1 MYSQRSDLRLVS
13 FSIMCADV
21 SHRWKIAIEVLRRC
35 ERVGV
40 PKREEKRGS
49 FSRDWHE
56 HAIDG
61 LLWSGKKDER
71 ERRFQEVCGGG
82 AGTYVFSRRALGE
95 LRWVRAVG
103 QLASV
108 STALDERQKRR
119 AWRVCRAPK
128 KTSLDRKCASLDGVL
143 CLSSMRVI
151 DRGGSC
157 GPMVRRHAGVTKT
170 RPWGRIERNQDLK
183 GKR

>member
-1 MYSQRSDLRLVS
+1 
-13 FSIMCADV
+13 MCADV
-21 SHRWKIAIEVLRRC
+21 SHRWKIAIEVVRRC

-40 PKREEKRGS
+40 PKKEEKRGS

-71 ERRFQEVCGGG
+71 ERPLKGVHRG
-82 AGTYVFSRRALGE
+82 
-95 LRWVRAVG
+95 LRSGRPHGVVWSAKK
-103 QLASV
+103 
-108 STALDERQKRR
+108 KRR
-119 AWRVCRAPK
+119 KEMPFHVTGRSTQLTVFCRAPK

-157 GPMVRRHAGVTKT
+157 GAASKGTRR
-170 RPWGRIERNQDLK
+170 
-183 GKR
+183 